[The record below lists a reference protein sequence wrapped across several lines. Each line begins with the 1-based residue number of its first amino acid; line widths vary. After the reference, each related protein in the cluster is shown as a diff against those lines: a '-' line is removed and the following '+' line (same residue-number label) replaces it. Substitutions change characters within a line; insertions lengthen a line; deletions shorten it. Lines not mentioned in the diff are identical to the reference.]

1 MPLEWFK
8 HSTVEA
14 RTMPTDEDVRAYD
27 TRRSELE
34 RHYAGKFVVFH
45 SGQLVGVYDDFDSA
59 GDTVLRQFGDSP
71 SLIRKVGESAQKH
84 VSISVIRSQ

>member
-1 MPLEWFK
+1 
-8 HSTVEA
+8 
-14 RTMPTDEDVRAYD
+14 MPTEEDVRAYE

-45 SGQLVGVYDDFDSA
+45 SGQLVGVFDNLDSA
-59 GDTVLRQFGDSP
+59 GDTAIRQFGDSP

-84 VSISVIRSQ
+84 VSITVIRSP